1 MRPLRDGGGVM
12 RNRSIAIVL
21 AVVVLVLDQLVK
33 HVVTGPMGIDYP
45 GAEREL
51 LPVFTLRF
59 VQNFGVS
66 LGLLQAGSETA
77 RWALVALTAAIA
89 TGVAFWIRRET
100 DRVELSGLGLVLG
113 GAIGNIV
120 DRVRFG
126 YVVDYADF
134 HVFGYSPFLVFN
146 IADAAITI
154 GVLVLLARALFA
166 RDKTDVPVEKAN
178 A

>member
-1 MRPLRDGGGVM
+1 MRT
-12 RNRSIAIVL
+12 RSIAVVL
-21 AVVVLVLDQLVK
+21 ALAVLIVDQLVK
-33 HVVTGPMGIDYP
+33 YIVTGPMGIDYP

-51 LPVFTLRF
+51 LPIFTLRF

-66 LGLLQAGSETA
+66 LGLLQAGSATA
-77 RWALVALTAAIA
+77 RWALVGMTAVIAL
-89 TGVAFWIRRET
+89 GVAFWIRRET
-100 DRVELSGLGLVLG
+100 NRTELAGLGLVLG
-113 GAIGNIV
+113 GALGNIV

-126 YVVDYADF
+126 YVVDYADL

-154 GVLVLLARALFA
+154 GVVILLARALFA
-166 RDKTDVPVEKAN
+166 KDAKTDVPVEKAN

>member
-1 MRPLRDGGGVM
+1 MSLR
-12 RNRSIAIVL
+12 RI
-21 AVVVLVLDQLVK
+21 AVVVALVVLIVDQFVK
-33 HVVTGPMGIDYP
+33 YWVTGPMGIDYP
-45 GAEREL
+45 GAELNL

-77 RWALVALTAAIA
+77 RWALVAMTAIIA
-89 TGVAFWIRRET
+89 TGVAVWIRRET
-100 DRVELSGLGLVLG
+100 QKPELIGLGLVLG
-113 GAIGNIV
+113 GALGNII

-134 HVFGYSPFLVFN
+134 HIFGYSPFLVFN
-146 IADAAITI
+146 IADAAISI
-154 GVLVLLARALFA
+154 GVVILLVRALFTP
-166 RDKTDVPVEKAN
+166 KPKHDVPVEKAN

>member
-1 MRPLRDGGGVM
+1 MSLRKM
-12 RNRSIAIVL
+12 
-21 AVVVLVLDQLVK
+21 AVVVALVVLIVDQFVK
-33 HVVTGPMGIDYP
+33 YWVTGPMGIDYP
-45 GAEREL
+45 GAELNL

-66 LGLLQAGSETA
+66 LGLLQAGSEFA
-77 RWALVALTAAIA
+77 RWALVAMTAIIA
-89 TGVAFWIRRET
+89 TGVAIWIRRET
-100 DRVELSGLGLVLG
+100 QKPELIGLGLVLG
-113 GAIGNIV
+113 GALGNII

-146 IADAAITI
+146 IADAAISI
-154 GVLVLLARALFA
+154 GVVILLVRALFTP
-166 RDKTDVPVEKAN
+166 KPKHDVPVEKAN